1 MSTAVIVVQVALAL
15 VILNV
20 WLLRVNRATG
30 YRGGAAQNMK
40 EEFAVYGLPPAMFY
54 VVGALKLACAV
65 ALLVGVWA
73 PAATVP
79 GAAGLA
85 GLMAGAAVMHVKVK
99 DPPKKAMPA
108 LTLLALSLFVVFA

>member
-1 MSTAVIVVQVALAL
+1 MPIAALVFQVALAL

-20 WLLRVNRATG
+20 WLLRVNRATD

-40 EEFAVYGLPPAMFY
+40 EEFAVYGLPPVMFY

-65 ALLVGVWA
+65 ALLVGVYE
-73 PAATVP
+73 PAATRP

-85 GLMAGAAVMHVKVK
+85 ALMAGAAVMHVKVK

>member
-1 MSTAVIVVQVALAL
+1 
-15 VILNV
+15 
-20 WLLRVNRATG
+20 
-30 YRGGAAQNMK
+30 MK

-54 VVGALKLACAV
+54 VVGALKLACAI

-73 PAATVP
+73 PAATKP

-85 GLMAGAAVMHVKVK
+85 ALMAGAAVMHVKVK

-108 LTLLALSLFVVFA
+108 LTLLVLSLFVVFV

>member
-1 MSTAVIVVQVALAL
+1 MITAVLVFQVALAL

-20 WLLRVNRATG
+20 WLLRVNRATS

-54 VVGALKLACAV
+54 IVGALKLACAV

-85 GLMAGAAVMHVKVK
+85 ALMAGAAVMHVKVK

-108 LTLLALSLFVVFA
+108 LTLLALCLFVVLV

>member
-1 MSTAVIVVQVALAL
+1 MITAVLVFQVALAL

-20 WLLRVNRATG
+20 WLLRVNRATS

-54 VVGALKLACAV
+54 IVGALKLACAV

-79 GAAGLA
+79 GAASLA
-85 GLMAGAAVMHVKVK
+85 ALMAGATVMHVKVK

-108 LTLLALSLFVVFA
+108 LTLLALCLFVVLV

>member
-1 MSTAVIVVQVALAL
+1 MSIAVLVVQVVLAL

-54 VVGALKLACAV
+54 LVGALKLTCAA
-65 ALLVGVWA
+65 ALLAGVWA
-73 PAATVP
+73 PGATVP

-85 GLMAGAAVMHVKVK
+85 ALMAGAALMHVKVK